1 MAGFLKQH
9 HGEVFGM
16 VSLQWDEE
24 KARAFYESEARAE
37 GRAEGKAEGRAEGR
51 AEGKAEGKTEMVIEM
66 LKAKQPLDFIARIS
80 NFSNEKISEIGR
92 LHGVL

>member
-1 MAGFLKQH
+1 MALEQGILKAIRDCRADGTMADFLERH

-24 KARAFYESEARAE
+24 KAKEFYESEARAE
-37 GRAEGKAEGRAEGR
+37 GKA
-51 AEGKAEGKTEMVIEM
+51 EMVIEM